1 MAQSEG
7 GCFSKDCCP
16 PKTLQD
22 SCDVDRVEEEGAFWI
37 LGTADGIL
45 GVVQP
50 EGLRR
55 VESPGSKGQGCSLG
69 VWS

>member
-22 SCDVDRVEEEGAFWI
+22 SCAVDRVEKEGAFWI
-37 LGTADGIL
+37 LGPADGVL
-45 GVVQP
+45 GVIQP
-50 EGLRR
+50 EGLRM
-55 VESPGSKGQGCSLG
+55 VESPEPRGRD
-69 VWS
+69 